1 VCIKCDEREQ
11 QVKKKQEGGQ
21 DLFFVFFCMIKPFRS
36 NSKSNYIV
44 QDMTYVDFI
53 TFCIVLFYRTNKYF
67 Y

>member
-1 VCIKCDEREQ
+1 VSVYAIRCDEREQ
-11 QVKKKQEGGQ
+11 QKETRWPGS
-21 DLFFVFFCMIKPFRS
+21 FFVFFCMIKPFRS

-44 QDMTYVDFI
+44 QDMDYVDFI